1 MSGFVLNVTD
11 QCKWG
16 IAAGILVQRRLSPF
30 NVVMT
35 VSRNAASVAPSFSEY
50 TLAGAKE
57 TLKILETAAEF
68 IPIPFR
74 GVIRVGVAVL
84 QVCEVSKILDF
95 VRIFC

>member
-1 MSGFVLNVTD
+1 MTD
-11 QCKWG
+11 QCWVGTCGKYSCSKT
-16 IAAGILVQRRLSPF
+16 LSPF
-30 NVVMT
+30 DVVMT
-35 VSRNAASVAPSFSEY
+35 VSREGASIAPSFSEY

-68 IPIPFR
+68 IPIPFLR

-95 VRIFC
+95 VQMIC